1 MEKGINVLS
10 LFDGMSCGQIA
21 LERAGIKVDKY
32 FVSEI
37 DKHAIQITQKN
48 YPNTIQLGDVTQWH
62 KWDIDWSSIDLVL
75 GGSPCQ
81 SFSVAGK
88 GAGFTGKSGLFF
100 DFADIYHNVLLHN
113 PNALFLLENVVMKK
127 EWKDIISNIMGV
139 QPIMIDSA
147 LVSAQRRKRLY
158 WTNIPNIEQPKDKGI
173 LLRNILEDL
182 PFREIPKC
190 MYSNYGNR
198 ARIKGLNYVKND
210 KSNTLTTNSSHTN
223 QYLLNE
229 DKTLC
234 RLLTVKEYE
243 KLQNLTEGYTE
254 GLNNTQRYKAIGNGW
269 TVDVIAHIFSFLNK

>member
-1 MEKGINVLS
+1 MNVLS
-10 LFDGMSCGQIA
+10 LFDGMACSQLA

-32 FVSEI
+32 FASEI

-62 KWDIDWSSIDLVL
+62 KWDIDWSSIDIVA

-81 SFSVAGK
+81 SFSVAGN
-88 GAGFTGKSGLFF
+88 GDGFNGKSGLFF
-100 DFADIYHNVLLHN
+100 EFADIVQNVILHN
-113 PNALFLLENVVMKK
+113 PKALFLLENVVMKK
-127 EWKDIISNIMGV
+127 EWQDIISKIMGV

-198 ARIKGLNYVKND
+198 ARIKGVNYVKND

-234 RLLTVKEYE
+234 RLLTPTEFEV
-243 KLQNLTEGYTE
+243 LQTLPINYT
-254 GLNNTQRYKAIGNGW
+254 NHVCNTQRYKAIGNGW
-269 TVDVIAHIFSFLNK
+269 TVDVIAHIFKYII